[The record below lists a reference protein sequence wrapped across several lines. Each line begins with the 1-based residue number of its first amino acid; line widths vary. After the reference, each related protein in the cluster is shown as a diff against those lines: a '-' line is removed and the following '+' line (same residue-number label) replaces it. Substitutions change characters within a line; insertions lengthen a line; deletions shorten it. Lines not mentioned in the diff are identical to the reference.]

1 MCCRQNLNELEVA
14 TFSYSGTDICRDP
27 AAVDKSEL
35 RAAVESKKYDEFE
48 TI

>member
-14 TFSYSGTDICRDP
+14 TFSYSGIDIWWDP
-27 AAVDKSEL
+27 AVVDKSEL
-35 RAAVESKKYDEFE
+35 RATVESKKYDEFE